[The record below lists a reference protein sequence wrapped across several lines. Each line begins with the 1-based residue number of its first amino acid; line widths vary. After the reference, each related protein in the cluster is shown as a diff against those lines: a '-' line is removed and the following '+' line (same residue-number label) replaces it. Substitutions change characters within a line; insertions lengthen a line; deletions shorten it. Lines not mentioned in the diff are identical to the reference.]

1 MDMSFR
7 SKKLRTLNLPICIPE
22 LKRTNSE
29 TLDKKENKLNE
40 THHSLSLKAIL
51 PVSLNHSG
59 DIMVLTNAYFTSR
72 L

>member
-1 MDMSFR
+1 MSFR
-7 SKKLRTLNLPICIPE
+7 PRKLSTLNLPICIPG
-22 LKRTNSE
+22 LKKANSE
-29 TLDKKENKLNE
+29 TDRKANKLNE
-40 THHSLSLKAIL
+40 THHFLSLKAIM